1 MGGPFP
7 PWPPGGK
14 FGHYGPPR
22 SAFIVLDENR
32 KPLLGAFLDG
42 NVRLRP
48 IVHNGT
54 TIGYVGLRMPPKHFM
69 DPLQLQFLRQQ
80 KSVLVSAA
88 LGLTFTVALF
98 AIPLSRR
105 LLRPIKALAGATHEL
120 ASGKYSIRVPVTSSD
135 ELGQLGRA
143 FNAMAVTLEQNEKAR
158 QQWVADISHEL
169 EGPLAIVTGEIEALL
184 EGVRETTPQ
193 AIRSLHSEALRLNRL
208 VDDLYQLALSDLGS
222 LIYHKE
228 VLDPVDVLE
237 EALDASLTQFG
248 AKEIT
253 VRKDFSDD
261 SRRMVLADWHR
272 LRQLFVNLLDNSLK
286 YTDPGGTL
294 SIRLFCVS

>member
-1 MGGPFP
+1 MFLLKQRNLHSGFLRYINQVENARLEWVSQKLELAYPEHGGWEFLRADPISWIGNLLQSELSERILEERGGQPTAVQCGLSPPLPEYPPPPGVGGPFP

-22 SAFIVLDENR
+22 SAFIVLDQNR

-135 ELGQLGRA
+135 ELGQL
-143 FNAMAVTLEQNEKAR
+143 V
-158 QQWVADISHEL
+158 V
-169 EGPLAIVTGEIEALL
+169 LL
-184 EGVRETTPQ
+184 TRWQ
-193 AIRSLHSEALRLNRL
+193 
-208 VDDLYQLALSDLGS
+208 
-222 LIYHKE
+222 
-228 VLDPVDVLE
+228 
-237 EALDASLTQFG
+237 
-248 AKEIT
+248 
-253 VRKDFSDD
+253 
-261 SRRMVLADWHR
+261 
-272 LRQLFVNLLDNSLK
+272 
-286 YTDPGGTL
+286 
-294 SIRLFCVS
+294 